1 MPSAKARKREIDSPM
16 TSERWAVFG
25 NYWDLYA
32 QAFAQPFQANGLFSS
47 FVTNPAVTGAYAEAY
62 VRSTVKSML
71 GHRFRISTGAVIR
84 SQDKTRGLAS
94 VPQCDL
100 IIWDPSELPAIF
112 ESGDFAMVPIFAVRA
127 IIEIKRKGNKSERK
141 KLTQQL
147 KARQNLLVTPSDM
160 AFVLGV
166 FVNDND
172 PQPWFNDERKP
183 GPNWVEDYRLSNP
196 EKPPVTRILHNN
208 EPDTNGIM
216 AFIYFLAQVALRKE
230 RLATQGTTT

>member
-1 MPSAKARKREIDSPM
+1 
-16 TSERWAVFG
+16 
-25 NYWDLYA
+25 
-32 QAFAQPFQANGLFSS
+32 
-47 FVTNPAVTGAYAEAY
+47 
-62 VRSTVKSML
+62 ML

-230 RLATQGTTT
+230 RLAIQGTTT